1 MKTNWTVVLA
11 AVSLAACSSAGPDE
25 FAAFEDGS
33 EAEEIGEISEELS
46 WDEECGTEAPNVTLN
61 GGGSVTSPSSY
72 TSPGCYNGYKVNLNN
87 YSVVYNLG
95 SRVSYNDVPP
105 NNAAECGR
113 TKVGAFIW
121 RRHAAGGT
129 TKVLTKWATGK
140 WEQSPLDPSISYC
153 RVPSF
158 RIEDHTPN
166 FTYGNNYRIAMRAQ
180 LNTADGESYWMKKV
194 NFSTQKLN

>member
-1 MKTNWTVVLA
+1 MI
-11 AVSLAACSSAGPDE
+11 VSVALSAMACGAAGPSEMGD
-25 FAAFEDGS
+25 FEDSS
-33 EAEEIGEISEELS
+33 EAAEIGEIAEELS
-46 WDEECGTEAPNVTLN
+46 WDEQCGTEAPNATLN

-95 SRVSYNDVPP
+95 SRVSYNDVAP

-113 TKVGAFIW
+113 TQVGAYIW

-140 WEQSPLDPSISYC
+140 WEQSPLPGNIWYC
-153 RVPSF
+153 RLPSF
-158 RIEDHTPN
+158 RIEDYTPN

-180 LNTADGESYWMKKV
+180 LTSADGQSYTMKKV
-194 NFSTQKLN
+194 NFATQKLN